1 MNRPL
6 RKLWSSRR
14 GIAGITA
21 VAIVVVLNVS
31 VTAAAVSG
39 TRDQEVSRLRL
50 EAVRAFYAAEAAV
63 NLATREAMLN
73 TDADANG
80 TIGGVASRTISGA
93 TLTATASGSGPY
105 SIVAEGVMGLA
116 RRRINVSVQ

>member
-1 MNRPL
+1 MTRLL
-6 RKLWSSRR
+6 RQLSGSRR

-31 VTAAAVSG
+31 ITAAAVSG
-39 TRDQEVSRLRL
+39 ARDQEVSRLRL
-50 EAVRAFYAAEAAV
+50 DAVRAFYAAEAAV

-73 TDADANG
+73 ADSDANG

-93 TLTATASGSGPY
+93 TLSATASGSGPY
-105 SIVAEGVMGLA
+105 SIVAQGTMGEA